1 MTKRLSNFPMSEHP
15 IDPNQALTQSAPSP
29 HSDRDEHTPRA
40 TEAPPSVPAVQVQ
53 PGDLGPLFT
62 QRPLILG
69 EDETLYDELLAR
81 VTHAVGPRDIIEDIW
96 VKDVVDEVWEAQ
108 RLRRLKAALLRTAGK
123 PHLVRI
129 LTTATDPQTE
139 RPLTPAGA
147 ELSAIS
153 CLQGDEQ
160 SLAEVADMLTDVAL
174 DFDAIMAQT
183 LSGRI
188 EIIEKIDRLITS
200 SDARRDKALS
210 NVDRRR
216 EAFARRLRQI
226 AEDLANDPS
235 ATPLDRAPAA

>member
-1 MTKRLSNFPMSEHP
+1 MTRRLSNFPMSEHP
-15 IDPNQALTQSAPSP
+15 IDPNHALPHSAPSP
-29 HSDRDEHTPRA
+29 HPDSDEHPPRV
-40 TEAPPSVPAVQVQ
+40 TEAPPSVPTIQVQ
-53 PGDLGPLFT
+53 PRDLGPLFIE
-62 QRPLILG
+62 RPLILG
-69 EDETLYDELLAR
+69 EDETLYDKLLAR

-129 LTTATDPQTE
+129 LTTAIDPLTE

-147 ELSAIS
+147 ELLAVG

-174 DFDAIMAQT
+174 DFDAIMAKA
-183 LSGRI
+183 LSDRI
-188 EIIEKIDRLITS
+188 EIIEKLDRLITS
-200 SDARRDKALS
+200 ADARRDKALS

-216 EAFARRLRQI
+216 EAFARRLRRVV
-226 AEDLANDPS
+226 EDVANEPIT
-235 ATPLDRAPAA
+235 TPVSHMETA